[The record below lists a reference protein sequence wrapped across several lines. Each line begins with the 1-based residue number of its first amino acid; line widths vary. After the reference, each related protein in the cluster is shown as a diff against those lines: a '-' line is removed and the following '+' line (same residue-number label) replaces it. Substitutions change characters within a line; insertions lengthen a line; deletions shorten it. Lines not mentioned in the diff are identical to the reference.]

1 LKDPLRRGGPPLA
14 TQRRE
19 TDMAYYFDHKH
30 VREDQPA
37 AHVDSLATIYM
48 VWLAIFVGAILT
60 IAVSFAGL
68 GGKAIF
74 VHMFISAV
82 QVSLL
87 AYYWMHLY
95 RADAVT
101 WLTALS
107 GLFIMVILFSLPLSD
122 YLTRHLGGL

>member
-1 LKDPLRRGGPPLA
+1 
-14 TQRRE
+14 
-19 TDMAYYFDHKH
+19 MAYYYDHTH
-30 VREDQPA
+30 TREENPA
-37 AHVDSLATIYM
+37 AYVDNPTTIYL

-68 GGKAIF
+68 GDKAIY
-74 VHMFISAV
+74 VHMLISAV

-95 RADAVT
+95 RADSLT

-107 GLFIMVILFSLPLSD
+107 GIFIMMILFALPLSD
-122 YLTRHLGGL
+122 YLTRHLGAL